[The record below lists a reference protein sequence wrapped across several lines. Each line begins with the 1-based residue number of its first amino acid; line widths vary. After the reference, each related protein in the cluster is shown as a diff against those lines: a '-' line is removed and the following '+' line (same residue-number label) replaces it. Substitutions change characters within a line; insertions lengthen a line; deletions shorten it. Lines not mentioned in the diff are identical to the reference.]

1 MPPTKGSNPG
11 RAGRAP
17 AGLLLTCLSLALD
30 RRHTP
35 LRLAVGALLRALLTL
50 PDAAALVSAPLVAAP
65 EADPFKK
72 SDEPSHQT
80 GQSRGQGL
88 AALPEGE
95 AEAEAEAEA
104 KALPPPPV
112 GPPLPRLLRALLVYH
127 GSAPELSRQAVSL
140 GAGLEELP
148 PLDAAAL
155 GAAFDAVARDLA
167 DLAAPRPPPTARVL
181 VAAAAAAAAAVV
193 VAAAAP
199 AAPPPEWAPV
209 LTGGRPAAAAAVAGG
224 SRARLDEGAAALW
237 RQHAADVH
245 GLLRDSGAPEAA
257 PQLADMLSEA
267 AAVSA
272 RRRAAAPPE
281 ARPPPSALKRVVI
294 EEDDELD

>member
-1 MPPTKGSNPG
+1 M
-11 RAGRAP
+11 
-17 AGLLLTCLSLALD
+17 
-30 RRHTP
+30 
-35 LRLAVGALLRALLTL
+35 GALLRALLTL

-65 EADPFKK
+65 EADPFRKR
-72 SDEPSHQT
+72 DEPSHQI
-80 GQSRGQGL
+80 GQSRGHGQ
-88 AALPEGE
+88 AALSAHPEEE
-95 AEAEAEAEA
+95 AEAGAEAEA
-104 KALPPPPV
+104 KALPPPPL

-155 GAAFDAVARDLA
+155 GAALDAVVRDLV
-167 DLAAPRPPPTARVL
+167 DLAAPRPPATARVL

-209 LTGGRPAAAAAVAGG
+209 LTGARPAAAAAAGG
-224 SRARLDEGAAALW
+224 SRVRLDEGAAALW
-237 RQHAADVH
+237 RQHAAEVH
-245 GLLRDSGAPEAA
+245 RLLRGSGAPEAA

-267 AAVSA
+267 AAVST

-281 ARPPPSALKRVVI
+281 ARPPPSTLKRVVI

>member
-1 MPPTKGSNPG
+1 
-11 RAGRAP
+11 
-17 AGLLLTCLSLALD
+17 
-30 RRHTP
+30 
-35 LRLAVGALLRALLTL
+35 VGALLRALLTL

-65 EADPFKK
+65 EADPFRK
-72 SDEPSHQT
+72 SDEPSHQI
-80 GQSRGQGL
+80 GQSRGHGQTAL
-88 AALPEGE
+88 AALPEGVE
-95 AEAEAEAEA
+95 AGAEAEAEA
-104 KALPPPPV
+104 KALLPPPPV

-127 GSAPELSRQAVSL
+127 GSAPELSRQAVPL
-140 GAGLEELP
+140 GEGLEELP

-155 GAAFDAVARDLA
+155 GAARDAVARDLA
-167 DLAAPRPPPTARVL
+167 DLAAPRPPATARVL

-209 LTGGRPAAAAAVAGG
+209 LTGARPAAAAAAGD
-224 SRARLDEGAAALW
+224 SRGRLDEGAAALW

-245 GLLRDSGAPEAA
+245 RLLRDSGAPEAA

-267 AAVSA
+267 AAVST
-272 RRRAAAPPE
+272 RRGGAAPPE
-281 ARPPPSALKRVVI
+281 ARPPAPALKRVVI

>member
-1 MPPTKGSNPG
+1 M
-11 RAGRAP
+11 
-17 AGLLLTCLSLALD
+17 
-30 RRHTP
+30 
-35 LRLAVGALLRALLTL
+35 GALLRALLTL

-65 EADPFKK
+65 EADPFRKR
-72 SDEPSHQT
+72 DEPSHQI
-80 GQSRGQGL
+80 GQSRGHGQAAL
-88 AALPEGE
+88 SALPEEE
-95 AEAEAEAEA
+95 AEAGAEAEAEA
-104 KALPPPPV
+104 KALPPPPL

-155 GAAFDAVARDLA
+155 GAALDAVVRDLV
-167 DLAAPRPPPTARVL
+167 DLAAPRPPATARVL

-209 LTGGRPAAAAAVAGG
+209 LTGARPAAAAAAGG

-245 GLLRDSGAPEAA
+245 GLLRHSGAPEAA

-267 AAVSA
+267 AAVST

-281 ARPPPSALKRVVI
+281 ARPSALKRVVI

>member
-1 MPPTKGSNPG
+1 M
-11 RAGRAP
+11 
-17 AGLLLTCLSLALD
+17 D

-95 AEAEAEAEA
+95 GEAEAEAEA

-209 LTGGRPAAAAAVAGG
+209 LTGARPAAAAAAGG

-245 GLLRDSGAPEAA
+245 GLLRHSGAPEAA

-267 AAVSA
+267 AAVST

-281 ARPPPSALKRVVI
+281 ARPSALKRVVI